1 MKQDLIAFIWPAL
14 VGVLGAAL
22 ILDRWVLPEAGS
34 GNAPSTGSFREAV
47 ALATPSVVNIYTA
60 KLVETRTDP
69 RLNSP
74 MQRRFRSNRG
84 RGQRIERSL
93 GSGVILRSDGHIVTN
108 NHVIENADE
117 ITIYLSDDD
126 SFSAKIVGR
135 DEKTDIALLKF
146 DPEGKELSVVTF
158 GDSDTLRV
166 GDWVMAIGN
175 PFGLGGSVTAGIV
188 SARGRDIGSGPYD
201 DFIQTD
207 ASINR
212 GNSGGPLFNLDGEV
226 IGINTAIFSQSGG
239 SVGIGFAI
247 SANLAEQVVTQL
259 RDYGRTRRGWLG
271 VFIQEV
277 TEDIADSLGLKDVAG
292 ALVASVSEE
301 GPAAKAGIEA
311 GDVITSFDS
320 KKVERSRDLPR
331 IVAET
336 SVDKTVPVT
345 VIRNGKEIVIDVT
358 LGELEVAENDGLIS
372 NRPTAG
378 EAESFADL
386 GFDVRPLTE
395 ELATQYG
402 LKPEENTVVITS
414 VAENSPASRKGLEE
428 GLIIRRL
435 NQTAI
440 TSVEQLNEGIS
451 AARDED
457 RKGILMLIEDAE
469 GRSRFVQ
476 VSFE

>member
-1 MKQDLIAFIWPAL
+1 M
-14 VGVLGAAL
+14 
-22 ILDRWVLPEAGS
+22 LP
-34 GNAPSTGSFREAV
+34 R
-47 ALATPSVVNIYTA
+47 SVKKV
-60 KLVETRTDP
+60 
-69 RLNSP
+69 
-74 MQRRFRSNRG
+74 RR
-84 RGQRIERSL
+84 Q
-93 GSGVILRSDGHIVTN
+93 
-108 NHVIENADE
+108 
-117 ITIYLSDDD
+117 
-126 SFSAKIVGR
+126 
-135 DEKTDIALLKF
+135 
-146 DPEGKELSVVTF
+146 
-158 GDSDTLRV
+158 
-166 GDWVMAIGN
+166 
-175 PFGLGGSVTAGIV
+175 
-188 SARGRDIGSGPYD
+188 
-201 DFIQTD
+201 
-207 ASINR
+207 
-212 GNSGGPLFNLDGEV
+212 
-226 IGINTAIFSQSGG
+226 
-239 SVGIGFAI
+239 
-247 SANLAEQVVTQL
+247 
-259 RDYGRTRRGWLG
+259 
-271 VFIQEV
+271 
-277 TEDIADSLGLKDVAG
+277 
-292 ALVASVSEE
+292 
-301 GPAAKAGIEA
+301 KAGIEA